1 MFIVIAGGGKV
12 GAALARDLAKAEHET
27 VLLEKDRGKAQAL
40 EDDLGSSVIPH
51 DASEGRWLL
60 RAGVARADLVIA
72 VTGDDE
78 DNLVICQLAETL
90 SLGTAR
96 TIARINNPKNQDAYR
111 LLGIEAI
118 VNATDLVMSMI
129 ERDVGAASV
138 VHLMRLRSA
147 GLELVEMT
155 VSESSEA
162 AGCRIADL
170 QLTEQG
176 ARISVVL
183 REDAALFKISDL
195 VLEPGDTVVAVVE
208 LDSEDA
214 LRSRFA
220 ASRAALP
227 RY

>member
-1 MFIVIAGGGKV
+1 M
-12 GAALARDLAKAEHET
+12 
-27 VLLEKDRGKAQAL
+27 
-40 EDDLGSSVIPH
+40 
-51 DASEGRWLL
+51 
-60 RAGVARADLVIA
+60 
-72 VTGDDE
+72 
-78 DNLVICQLAETL
+78 
-90 SLGTAR
+90 
-96 TIARINNPKNQDAYR
+96 
-111 LLGIEAI
+111 
-118 VNATDLVMSMI
+118 
-129 ERDVGAASV
+129 

-170 QLTEQG
+170 RLTEQG

-183 REDAALFKISDL
+183 REDAAHFKIADL
-195 VLEPGDTVVAVVE
+195 VLEPGDTVIAVVE

-220 ASRAALP
+220 ASRATPP

>member
-12 GAALARDLAKAEHET
+12 GAALAPDLTQGAHEV
-27 VLLEKDRGKAQAL
+27 VLLEKNRRKAQDL
-40 EDDLGSSVIPH
+40 EDELGASVVPH

-60 RAGVARADLVIA
+60 GAGVARADLVIA

-78 DNLVICQLAETL
+78 DNLVICQLAEAL
-90 SLGTAR
+90 SHGRVR

-111 LLGIEAI
+111 LLGVEAI

-138 VHLMRLRSA
+138 VHLMRLRPA

-155 VSESSEA
+155 VSEDSEA
-162 AGCRIADL
+162 AGSRVADL

-183 REDAALFKISDL
+183 RGDTALFKLTDL

-208 LDSEDA
+208 VDSEDA

-220 ASRAALP
+220 ATRAAA
-227 RY
+227 RC